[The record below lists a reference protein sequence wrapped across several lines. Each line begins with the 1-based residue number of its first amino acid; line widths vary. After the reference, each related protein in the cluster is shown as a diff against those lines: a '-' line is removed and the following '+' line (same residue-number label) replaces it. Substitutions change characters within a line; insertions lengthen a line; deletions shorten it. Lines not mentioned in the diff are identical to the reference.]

1 MGCRG
6 ECRVS
11 HRRGHSRL
19 PRRVTRSP
27 RPASARWRVLRR
39 SIMADAADS
48 ANVQLGA
55 DVAAPAAL
63 GPADAGG
70 WQVLPFRSEVLA
82 VHAALLPSGDVLF
95 AAGSGNS
102 LTRFQSPDFGDVAK
116 KIWVSVVWDPAIS
129 PPPGSDTDFFHP
141 ATPHD
146 GAGKVLDFFCG
157 GETFLPD
164 GRLLS
169 AGGTLVFA
177 HPGAGFAGRPGT
189 VTFDPATEQ
198 WAGRRA
204 VAHGPRYRK
213 LVNLG
218 AARARCEDGGTGQS

>member
-1 MGCRG
+1 
-6 ECRVS
+6 
-11 HRRGHSRL
+11 
-19 PRRVTRSP
+19 
-27 RPASARWRVLRR
+27 
-39 SIMADAADS
+39 MADAADS
-48 ANVQLGA
+48 ADARSDARSGA
-55 DVAAPAAL
+55 GMAAAAAL
-63 GPADAGG
+63 GPADVGA
-70 WQVLPFRSEVLA
+70 WQVLPFHSEVLA

-102 LTRFQSPDFGDVAK
+102 LTRFQSPEFGNVAK

-129 PPPGSDTDFFHP
+129 PPPGNDTNFFHP

-177 HPGAGFAGRPGT
+177 HPGAGFAGRT
-189 VTFDPATEQ
+189 DIVVFDPATEQ
-198 WAGRRA
+198 WVGRRPMQ
-204 VAHGPRYRK
+204 HGRWYPS
-213 LVNLG
+213 LINLG
-218 AARARCEDGGTGQS
+218 DGRLLVTAGLS